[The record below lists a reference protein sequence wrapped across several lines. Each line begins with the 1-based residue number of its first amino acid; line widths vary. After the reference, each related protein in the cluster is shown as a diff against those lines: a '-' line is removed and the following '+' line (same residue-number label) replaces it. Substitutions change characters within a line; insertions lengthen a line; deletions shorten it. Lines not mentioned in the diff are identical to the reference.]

1 MTGKPFDIFDG
12 LSPRARGVLR
22 WAMIGA
28 LSGALAS
35 LLPYLVGHLL
45 SFIPYRTALA
55 IDLGLL
61 KFSPHPRQFM
71 PGLAFGLVMGA
82 ALFHAGLLS
91 RERYWVYVL
100 GCALSFFAG
109 TLIGRIPNLYGL
121 VESRLLAI
129 PLGGLA
135 KASLLM
141 AVSAALI
148 PAFRRPLAFIPTI
161 AVGGGL
167 SAILIAPQLFF
178 PQIFDPIRSME
189 IYVNWRMASSV
200 IWHAGIGATLA
211 MVFSGREWPDSSN
224 RGALAPDGSGSGF
237 TRRTQTIVRWAL
249 TGLLSGAIATGL
261 ILLTKG
267 GLFLITTALPMRGGP
282 EIFYMVFAF
291 LMFVPIWPGPVFGLV
306 MGRALIRS
314 GFLRPERYA
323 GYVTIATLSYIAA
336 GLATA
341 ALAFATE
348 AYQSHNSRALPLV
361 GFCGGLVGAG
371 LLTALSAWIMPDVRR
386 WRPAILTILAGGLA
400 GGMLLQLG
408 TVAFFIE
415 VKGYLLWIIW
425 PAAYAGTMAAT
436 FPLTEGRAEP
446 APTPPG

>member
-1 MTGKPFDIFDG
+1 MTRKLYDILDG
-12 LSPRARGVLR
+12 LSPRARGALR

-28 LSGALAS
+28 LSGVLAS
-35 LLPYLVGHLL
+35 LLLNLVGHL
-45 SFIPYRTALA
+45 FFYIQYQPAFP
-55 IDLGLL
+55 IDLGPL
-61 KFSPHPRQFM
+61 KFSLRPRQFM

-82 ALFHAGLLS
+82 ALFHTSQLS
-91 RERYWVYVL
+91 RERFWVYVL
-100 GCALSFFAG
+100 GCTLSFFAG

-121 VESRLLAI
+121 VESRFLAI

-135 KASLLM
+135 KVSLLM
-141 AVSAALI
+141 AVSAALM

-167 SAILIAPQLFF
+167 SAILIAPQIFF

-200 IWHAGIGATLA
+200 IWHAGIGATLV
-211 MVFSGREWPDSSN
+211 MVFSGREWSDSNN
-224 RGALAPDGSGSGF
+224 RGALAPDESGGGF
-237 TRRTQTIVRWAL
+237 TRRTRTIVRWAL
-249 TGLLSGAIATGL
+249 TGLLSGAIVTGL

-267 GLFLITTALPMRGGP
+267 GLFLIATFLPMRGGS
-282 EIFYMVFAF
+282 EIFYTVFVF
-291 LMFVPIWPGPVFGLV
+291 LMFVPVWPGPVFGLV
-306 MGRALIRS
+306 MGRVLIRN

-336 GLATA
+336 GLATV
-341 ALAFATE
+341 ALALGTE
-348 AYQSHNSRALPLV
+348 AYQPHNSRALPLV

-371 LLTALSAWIMPDVRR
+371 LLTALSAWIMPEIRG

-400 GGMLLQLG
+400 GGMLLQLE
-408 TVAFFIE
+408 TVFFIE

-425 PAAYAGTMAAT
+425 PAAYAGALGAT
-436 FPLTEGRAEP
+436 IPLTEGNVEP
-446 APTPPG
+446 TVTPAA